1 MWVIAGDIYCT
12 YNYNLEIFKKLFI
25 YFKLRIRPLY
35 VNLNNTAKGEN
46 NVFQN
51 LKKSTRKDDV
61 VLHFFL
67 FISMSG
73 LIDDSWILTSASV
86 LSLLEYVVLV
96 EGNKSS
102 LTQLCG

>member
-1 MWVIAGDIYCT
+1 MLIS
-12 YNYNLEIFKKLFI
+12 
-25 YFKLRIRPLY
+25 
-35 VNLNNTAKGEN
+35 KGKN
-46 NVFQN
+46 DVFQN
-51 LKKSTRKDDV
+51 LKKSTRQDGV

-73 LIDDSWILTSASV
+73 LIDSWILTSASV

-96 EGNKSS
+96 EGNKSN